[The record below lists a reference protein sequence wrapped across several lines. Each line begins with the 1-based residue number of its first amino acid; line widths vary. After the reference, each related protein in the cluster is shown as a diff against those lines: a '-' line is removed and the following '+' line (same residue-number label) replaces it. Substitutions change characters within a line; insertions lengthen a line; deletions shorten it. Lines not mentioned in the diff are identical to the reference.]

1 MAIQQTPGPP
11 NLATSVPN
19 SKAGLAERTEFDRW
33 REQFEQFAIQDDTDK
48 TTKFLDEDGFVSAVA
63 PSNETFL
70 KIHKSQYSILF
81 KIADLKKDGKVTWDD
96 FVIFQTLL
104 KKPDAEFEVAFKY
117 FDQDRNGDVTFD
129 EFKRVFSDNLRPDS
143 LPFTFESPWVKLFLG
158 KRGGQH
164 VLGYNEFTQLMKGL
178 QGERLRQAFSHC
190 DKEETG
196 YITADQFK
204 RIILELAR
212 HKLSDSILESLPT
225 LCNISTGGKISYSE
239 VNAFHNVI
247 REMDTVERILR
258 EAIANSPDGKVN
270 RQDFLNTASRQTRY
284 VALTPMEVDIVFHFA
299 GMGELNARL
308 GLSDFGMLLDP
319 VWERRMALE
328 NPITDDLNDGNFWHG
343 LGKSI
348 YNFGLGGIAGA
359 LGATAVYPID
369 LVKTR
374 MQNQRSKVVGELLYK
389 NSMDCVKKVL
399 KNEGFTGFY
408 RGLPP
413 QLIGV
418 APEKAIKLTINDL
431 IRANTKDPVTGEI
444 KLGWELFAG
453 ATAGGCQVAVT
464 NPLEI
469 VKIRLQMQGEMARV
483 AGSDPI
489 GAMHIIRQLGLVG
502 LYKGAAA
509 CLCRDIPFSAIY
521 FTSYSHLKKDTFG
534 EGVNGKKLSFVEVL
548 SAAAIAGMPAA
559 YLTTPADVV
568 KTRLQSEARKGETH
582 YKGLMHCFK
591 TILKEEG
598 PAALFKGG
606 PARILRSSPQFGV
619 TLVSYEYLQKLLPFP
634 FGHHAPP
641 VESTVVSDVELPRLR
656 ARNAMKILLDVH
668 EDFGMVK
675 RPTK

>member
-1 MAIQQTPGPP
+1 MP
-11 NLATSVPN
+11 
-19 SKAGLAERTEFDRW
+19 GLAERTEFDRW

-48 TTKFLDEDGFVSAVA
+48 TTNA
-63 PSNETFL
+63 
-70 KIHKSQYSILF
+70 
-81 KIADLKKDGKVTWDD
+81 
-96 FVIFQTLL
+96 TLEL
-104 KKPDAEFEVAFKY
+104 TACFGCIRVAFKY

-164 VLGYNEFTQLMKGL
+164 VLGYKYIDISIFIINTWIQLTYGSGSSEFTQLMKGL

-196 YITADQFK
+196 TNSRESFWNWQGITF
-204 RIILELAR
+204 
-212 HKLSDSILESLPT
+212 DSILESLPT

-359 LGATAVYPID
+359 IIVISTHLISIPAYLCVLFELSFVQVGATAVYPID

-453 ATAGGCQVAVT
+453 DGWWLPSGKRHCFITFFKSPAQV
-464 NPLEI
+464 
-469 VKIRLQMQGEMARV
+469 M
-483 AGSDPI
+483 
-489 GAMHIIRQLGLVG
+489 LGLKLRQKKSPDLQIRPLPTHWKLSRSVFRC
-502 LYKGAAA
+502 KVKWRESQGAIHWRNAYH
-509 CLCRDIPFSAIY
+509 SA
-521 FTSYSHLKKDTFG
+521 DTFG

>member
-1 MAIQQTPGPP
+1 
-11 NLATSVPN
+11 
-19 SKAGLAERTEFDRW
+19 
-33 REQFEQFAIQDDTDK
+33 
-48 TTKFLDEDGFVSAVA
+48 
-63 PSNETFL
+63 
-70 KIHKSQYSILF
+70 
-81 KIADLKKDGKVTWDD
+81 
-96 FVIFQTLL
+96 
-104 KKPDAEFEVAFKY
+104 
-117 FDQDRNGDVTFD
+117 
-129 EFKRVFSDNLRPDS
+129 
-143 LPFTFESPWVKLFLG
+143 
-158 KRGGQH
+158 
-164 VLGYNEFTQLMKGL
+164 MKGL
-178 QGERLRQAFSHC
+178 QGERLRQAFSYF

-196 YITADQFK
+196 YITAEQFK

-284 VALTPMEVDIVFHFA
+284 VTLTPMEVDIVFHFA

-308 GLSDFGMLLDP
+308 GLADFGTLLDP
-319 VWERRMALE
+319 MWERRTAIEKPM
-328 NPITDDLNDGNFWHG
+328 TDDLNDGNFWHG

-389 NSMDCVKKVL
+389 NSLDCVQKVF

-408 RGLPP
+408 RGLAP

-444 KLGWELFAG
+444 GLGWELFAG

-521 FTSYSHLKKDTFG
+521 FTVYSHLKKDTFG
-534 EGVNGKKLSFVEVL
+534 EGFDGKKLGFVETL

-619 TLVSYEYLQKLLPFP
+619 TLVSYEFLQKLIPFP
-634 FGHHAPP
+634 FGHHTH
-641 VESTVVSDVELPRLR
+641 VESTVVSEVELPRIR

>member
-1 MAIQQTPGPP
+1 MASQQTPGPTA
-11 NLATSVPN
+11 L
-19 SKAGLAERTEFDRW
+19 KASLSNPQVASAERTEFDRW
-33 REQFEQFAIQDDTDK
+33 KNQFEQFATQDDTS
-48 TTKFLDEDGFVSAVA
+48 TRFLDEDGFINAVA
-63 PSNETFL
+63 PSNETFH

-81 KIADLKKDGKVTWDD
+81 KIADLKKSGKVTWDD
-96 FVIFQTLL
+96 FVVFQTLL

-117 FDQDRNGDVTFD
+117 FDQDRNGDVTFE

-178 QGERLRQAFSHC
+178 QGERLRQAFSYF

-247 REMDTVERILR
+247 RDMDTVERILR

-308 GLSDFGMLLDP
+308 GLADFGMLLDP
-319 VWERRMALE
+319 MWERRTTLE
-328 NPITDDLNDGNFWHG
+328 DQMTDDLSDGNFWHG

-389 NSMDCVKKVL
+389 NSMDCVQKVF

-431 IRANTKDPVTGEI
+431 IRANAKDPVTGEI
-444 KLGWELFAG
+444 GLGWELFAG

-483 AGSDPI
+483 AGSEPI

-521 FTSYSHLKKDTFG
+521 FTVYSHLKKDTFG
-534 EGVNGKKLSFVEVL
+534 EGVNGKKLSFVETL

-568 KTRLQSEARKGETH
+568 KTRLQSEAKKGETH

-598 PAALFKGG
+598 PSALFKGG

-619 TLVSYEYLQKLLPFP
+619 TLVSYEFLQKLLPFP
-634 FGHHAPP
+634 FDHHPKQM
-641 VESTVVSDVELPRLR
+641 ESSVASDVELPRLR

>member
-1 MAIQQTPGPP
+1 MPPGVCPCARP
-11 NLATSVPN
+11 VGPTDGNEY
-19 SKAGLAERTEFDRW
+19 GRW
-33 REQFEQFAIQDDTDK
+33 RAQFEQHAVQDSSASPKYLNEEGFINAITPSRDD
-48 TTKFLDEDGFVSAVA
+48 FQ
-63 PSNETFL
+63 
-70 KIHKSQYSILF
+70 KIRKSQYSILF
-81 KIADLKKDGKVTWDD
+81 KVADLKKIGRVTWDE
-96 FVIFQTLL
+96 FLVFQSLL

-117 FDQDRNGDVTFD
+117 FDQDSNGDVTFD
-129 EFKRVFSDNLRPDS
+129 EFKRVFSENLRPDS
-143 LPFTFESPWVKLFLG
+143 IPFTFESPWVRLFLG

-178 QGERLRQAFSHC
+178 QGERLRQAFTYF
-190 DKEETG
+190 DKQETG
-196 YITADQFK
+196 HITPDQFK

-212 HKLSDSILESLPT
+212 HKLSDSILNSLQT
-225 LCNISTGGKISYSE
+225 LCNISTGGKISYPE

-247 REMDTVERILR
+247 REMDTVERVLR
-258 EAIANSPDGKVN
+258 EAIANSPDGRVN

-284 VALTPMEVDIVFHFA
+284 VNLTPMEVDIVFHFA
-299 GMGELNARL
+299 GMGDLNARL
-308 GLSDFGMLLDP
+308 SLDDFGKLLDP
-319 VWERRMALE
+319 MWESRQSLE
-328 NPITDDLNDGNFWHG
+328 SPMMDDLNDGNFWHG

-389 NSMDCVKKVL
+389 NSLDCVQKVF
-399 KNEGFTGFY
+399 KNEGFVGFY

-431 IRANTKDPVTGEI
+431 IRANVKDPVTGEI
-444 KLGWELFAG
+444 GLGWELFAG
-453 ATAGGCQVAVT
+453 GTAGGCQVAVT

-483 AGSDPI
+483 SGNPPI

-521 FTSYSHLKKDTFG
+521 FTAYSHLKKDTFG
-534 EGVNGKKLSFVEVL
+534 EGLNGKKLSFVETL

-568 KTRLQSEARKGETH
+568 KTRLQTEARKGETH
-582 YKGLMHCFK
+582 YRGLMHCFR

-598 PAALFKGG
+598 PQALFKGG

-619 TLVSYEYLQKLLPFP
+619 TLVSYEFLQKLLPFP
-634 FGHHAPP
+634 FGHHPRPADDHI
-641 VESTVVSDVELPRLR
+641 VTEVELPGIR

-675 RPTK
+675 RQK

>member
-1 MAIQQTPGPP
+1 MANWWRSSALQCESV
-11 NLATSVPN
+11 TSNP
-19 SKAGLAERTEFDRW
+19 SDSELDRW
-33 REQFEQFAIQDDTDK
+33 KEVFEEFATTDDPNNLK
-48 TTKFLDEDGFVSAVA
+48 PSRYLNEEGFINAVA
-63 PSNETFL
+63 PTDDFQ
-70 KIHKSQYSILF
+70 KIQKSQYAILF
-81 KIADLKKDGKVTWDD
+81 RIADTNRTGKVEWDQ
-96 FVIFQTLL
+96 FVVFQTLL
-104 KKPDAEFEVAFKY
+104 KKPDAQFEVAFKY
-117 FDQDRNGDVTFD
+117 FDQDSNGDVTFD
-129 EFKRVFSDNLRPDS
+129 EFKRVFSANLGPDS
-143 LPFTFESPWVKLFLG
+143 LPFTFDSPWVKLFLG
-158 KRGGQH
+158 RREGRH

-178 QGERLRQAFSHC
+178 QGERLRQAFAYF
-190 DKEETG
+190 DKAETG
-196 YITADQFK
+196 HISPDQFK

-212 HKLSDSILESLPT
+212 HKLSDAVLERLPT
-225 LCNISTGGKISYSE
+225 LCTLSTGGKISYSE

-247 REMDTVERILR
+247 REMDSVERILQ
-258 EAIANSPDGKVN
+258 EAISQSKDHKIN
-270 RQDFLNTASRQTRY
+270 RHDFLNTAARHTRY
-284 VALTPMEVDIVFHFA
+284 TNLTPMEVDIVFHFA
-299 GMGELNARL
+299 GMGDLNARL
-308 GLSDFGMLLDP
+308 GLADFGKLLDP
-319 VWERRMALE
+319 KWERAQTQE
-328 NPITDDLNDGNFWHG
+328 VVTDELATGSFWQSFA
-343 LGKSI
+343 KST

-399 KNEGFTGFY
+399 KNEGFAGFY

-431 IRANTKDPVTGEI
+431 IRANAKDPMTGQI
-444 KLGWELFAG
+444 SLGWELFSGG
-453 ATAGGCQVAVT
+453 AAGGCQVAVT

-483 AGSDPI
+483 AGNEPR

-502 LYKGAAA
+502 LYKGAGA

-521 FTSYSHLKKDTFG
+521 FTAYAHLKKDTFS
-534 EGVNGKKLSFVEVL
+534 EGLNGKTLGFGETL

-568 KTRLQSEARKGETH
+568 KTRLQSEARKGETT
-582 YKGLMHCFK
+582 YKGLVDCFR

-598 PAALFKGG
+598 PKALFKGG

-619 TLVSYEYLQKLLPFP
+619 TLVSYEYLQKLIPYP
-634 FGHHAPP
+634 FGKQQASKGVT
-641 VESTVVSDVELPRLR
+641 VEIDELPRIR

-668 EDFGMVK
+668 EDFGTI
-675 RPTK
+675 RRT

>member
-1 MAIQQTPGPP
+1 MATQP
-11 NLATSVPN
+11 V
-19 SKAGLAERTEFDRW
+19 KAYSGHAESSEFARW
-33 REQFEQFAIQDDTDK
+33 KKQFEQFAIQDDTN
-48 TTKFLDEDGFVSAVA
+48 TSTRFLDEEGFINAVA
-63 PSNETFL
+63 PSNETFH

-81 KIADLKKDGKVTWDD
+81 KIADLEKSGKVTWDD
-96 FVIFQTLL
+96 FVVFQTLL
-104 KKPDAEFEVAFKY
+104 KKPDAEFEVAFQY
-117 FDQDRNGDVTFD
+117 FDQDRNGDVTFE
-129 EFKRVFSDNLRPDS
+129 EFKRVFSENLRADS
-143 LPFTFESPWVKLFLG
+143 LPFTFDSPWVKLFLG

-178 QGERLRQAFSHC
+178 QGERLRQAFSYF

-196 YITADQFK
+196 YITAEQFK

-212 HKLSDSILESLPT
+212 HKLSDGILESLPT

-284 VALTPMEVDIVFHFA
+284 VTLTPMEVDIVFHFA

-308 GLSDFGMLLDP
+308 GLADFGTLLDP
-319 VWERRMALE
+319 MWERRTAIE
-328 NPITDDLNDGNFWHG
+328 NPMTDDLNDGNFWHG

-348 YNFGLGGIAGA
+348 YNFG

-389 NSMDCVKKVL
+389 NSVDCVQKVI

-444 KLGWELFAG
+444 GLGWELFAG

-469 VKIRLQMQGEMARV
+469 VKIRLQMQGEMTRV

-521 FTSYSHLKKDTFG
+521 FTVYSHLKKDTFG
-534 EGVNGKKLSFVEVL
+534 EGVDGKKLSFVETL

-619 TLVSYEYLQKLLPFP
+619 TLVSYEFLQKLI
-634 FGHHAPP
+634 
-641 VESTVVSDVELPRLR
+641 PRVLSYLMWSFR
-656 ARNAMKILLDVH
+656 ALEPEML
-668 EDFGMVK
+668 
-675 RPTK
+675 